1 MINNFLNRFI
11 GTVIIVPLSLF
22 FIIKGGYL
30 FIFFLG
36 FCMFFSLIEWNNMAK
51 KKFIKIVGIFFIFF
65 FFFFSLSN

>member
-30 FIFFLG
+30 FIFF
-36 FCMFFSLIEWNNMAK
+36 
-51 KKFIKIVGIFFIFF
+51 
-65 FFFFSLSN
+65 